1 MDTLDYDHNLHQTDE
16 GDKKL
21 HVTFYM
27 HFIPNQKKSVEA
39 GHPVFDDVPFTRI
52 FTPGDRTNIIDR
64 PTRDSDQL
72 RFPAQWMRFQ
82 KNMEQRAD
90 GMPIA
95 EWPIVT
101 RGQAEELKH
110 LGFTTVEQIAEA
122 SDSVNYMGLQSLK
135 NRAKAFLAASKDVTA
150 PIEKLTR
157 QMEELQAQNKV
168 LAETIEAMSK
178 KQKEKA

>member
-1 MDTLDYDHNLHQTDE
+1 
-16 GDKKL
+16 
-21 HVTFYM
+21 
-27 HFIPNQKKSVEA
+27 
-39 GHPVFDDVPFTRI
+39 
-52 FTPGDRTNIIDR
+52 
-64 PTRDSDQL
+64 
-72 RFPAQWMRFQ
+72 
-82 KNMEQRAD
+82 
-90 GMPIA
+90 
-95 EWPIVT
+95 
-101 RGQAEELKH
+101 
-110 LGFTTVEQIAEA
+110 VEQIAEA